1 MKKQSKLDD
10 KFDQRYLEQ
19 ITTNSKV
26 KRTSNKASKVS
37 LEVGNNELKVT
48 PTRAKQSVSSN
59 KGKVTGKDAKEKRKS
74 TKESENDVKETGKRI
89 KELGKDVK
97 ETGKRIKETESIKE
111 TGSNSKE
118 KKTKGTCDCKIFHK
132 CGACQ
137 YLDRTY
143 EYQLQIKQKQ
153 VETLLKSHCKVNP
166 IIGMENPYHYRNKV
180 QAVFSRDQRGN
191 IISGVYKE
199 GTHQVIPV
207 DICLIEDQKADE
219 IIRTIRGMLKSFKIK
234 TYDEDTG
241 YGLLRYVLVKRG
253 FVSNEIMVVLVI
265 GSPIFPSKN
274 NFVKALREKHPEITT
289 VIVNI
294 NDRSD
299 SMILGNRETTIYGK
313 GYIEDTLCGNVFR
326 ISSKSFYQINPV
338 QTEILYDKAIQAAK
352 LTGKET
358 VVDAYCGIG
367 TIGLVASKHAK
378 EIIGV
383 ELNKDAYRDAIANAK
398 RNEIKNVYFYNEDAS
413 EFMVKLANEKKAVDV
428 VLMDPPRNGSTEVFI
443 DAVSVLAPKRVV
455 YVSCNPITLERD
467 LRYFEKK
474 GYEAKEAW
482 PVDMFPW
489 TGHVETVCLLSK
501 KCQV

>member
-1 MKKQSKLDD
+1 MKKQTKKLDE
-10 KFDQRYLEQ
+10 KLEKRYVEKAEKS
-19 ITTNSKV
+19 NRAKNNNKVSKV
-26 KRTSNKASKVS
+26 VKEK
-37 LEVGNNELKVT
+37 
-48 PTRAKQSVSSN
+48 
-59 KGKVTGKDAKEKRKS
+59 GKDAKEAGNKTREKQAKV
-74 TKESENDVKETGKRI
+74 T
-89 KELGKDVK
+89 
-97 ETGKRIKETESIKE
+97 
-111 TGSNSKE
+111 SNCE
-118 KKTKGTCDCKIFHK
+118 IFRK

-137 YLDRTY
+137 YLDQTY
-143 EYQLQIKQKQ
+143 EYQLKIKQKQ
-153 VETLLKSHCKVNP
+153 VETLLKFHCKVNP
-166 IIGMENPYHYRNKV
+166 IIGMEHPYHYRNKV
-180 QAVFSRDQRGN
+180 QAVFSRNQRGN

-207 DICLIEDQKADE
+207 KTCLIEDQKADE
-219 IIRTIRGMLKSFKIK
+219 IIGTIRGMLKSFKIK

-253 FVSNEIMVVLVI
+253 FTSNEIMVVLVI
-265 GSPIFPSKN
+265 GSPVFPSKN
-274 NFVKALREKHPEITT
+274 NFVKALCEKHPEITT
-289 VIVNI
+289 VIVNV
-294 NDRSD
+294 NNRTD

-338 QTEILYDKAIQAAK
+338 QTEILYDKAIQAAQ

-383 ELNKDAYRDAIANAK
+383 ELNRDAYKDAIANAK
-398 RNEIKNVYFYNEDAS
+398 RNDIKNVHFYNADAS
-413 EFMVKLANEKKAVDV
+413 EFMVKLANEKKPVDV

-443 DAVSVLAPKRVV
+443 DAVAVLAPKRVV

-489 TGHVETVCLLSK
+489 TGHVETCVLLCKAGS
-501 KCQV
+501 